1 MAATGRAN
9 MGGLIATRGTRRLI
23 KHYND
28 IFSGG
33 HNPPNIDTTRQR
45 IFADGQLLQF
55 FTNPGSL
62 PIRDIIMH
70 DQFFLPPDDQVN
82 HKNLLK
88 RWKYYLSIELQSQNQ
103 IDLTK
108 YIAAVLNFPSGAA
121 GPLGKNANG
130 DRYKRIHFDCV
141 QAAPG
146 QNQIVVQSDEYRL
159 KGANDEDDTGLLKNT
174 AYSLIVLIT
183 DPIKNAPDPQDPQNI
198 Q

>member
-1 MAATGRAN
+1 

-33 HNPPNIDTTRQR
+33 ANPPNIDTTRRR
-45 IFADGQLLQF
+45 IFANNQLMQC
-55 FTNPGSL
+55 FTNPGSK
-62 PIRDIIMH
+62 PIYDIIML
-70 DQFFLPPDDQVN
+70 DPFFLPGDDQVN

-88 RWKYYLSIELQSQNQ
+88 RWKYYLNQELQSPNQ
-103 IDLTK
+103 KDMTK
-108 YIAAVLNFPSGAA
+108 YIATVLNFATGVNGALA
-121 GPLGKNANG
+121 KNANG

-146 QNQIVVQSDEYRL
+146 QNQTVVQSDEYRL
-159 KGANDEDDTGLLKNT
+159 KGANDDDDTGLLKNT

-183 DPIKNAPDPQDPQNI
+183 DPIKNAPDQRDPQNI